1 MLSTKPGAGQFG
13 IRFLLDASAHG
24 RRRMVGQSEKY
35 PLEFNGA
42 TAGVGSAQH
51 CPSIWALGKVGTK
64 LTLGM

>member
-1 MLSTKPGAGQFG
+1 
-13 IRFLLDASAHG
+13 
-24 RRRMVGQSEKY
+24 MVGQSEKY

-64 LTLGM
+64 LTLGNVDTF